1 MSKLEV
7 VNIQKSY
14 KNKKVVQG
22 ASFQVS
28 SEQIIG
34 LLGPNGAGKTTSF
47 YMTLGVVDPDAGK
60 ILLDGEDIT
69 HLRLSEKAKKGISY
83 LPQEASI
90 FRKMTV
96 EENISIALEAQNF
109 SAQKR
114 ADKLT
119 ELITDFGLDHIR
131 KSLGMSLS
139 GGERRRVEIA
149 RALAGEPKFLFL
161 DEPFAGIDPLAV
173 AEIKKIVKKL
183 QAKGLGIFITDHNV
197 RETLEICEYAYLLKS
212 GTVIVEGKPIEI
224 TESSLAREFYLG
236 DDFKL

>member
-7 VNIQKSY
+7 KDIHKSY
-14 KNKKVVQG
+14 KSKKVVQG
-22 ASFQVS
+22 ASFKVESQ
-28 SEQIIG
+28 QIIG

-47 YMTLGVVDPDAGK
+47 YMTLGVVDPDKGQ
-60 ILLDGEDIT
+60 ILLDDIDIT
-69 HLRLSEKAKKGISY
+69 HDMLSEKAKKGISY

-96 EENISIALEAQNF
+96 EQNIRVALEAQDF
-109 SAQKR
+109 DRQKR
-114 ADKLT
+114 NLKLQ
-119 ELITDFGLDHIR
+119 ELISDFGLDHIR

-173 AEIKKIVKKL
+173 AEIKKIIKKL

-212 GTVIVEGKPIEI
+212 GTVIVEGTPKEI
-224 TESSLAREFYLG
+224 TESALAREFYLG

>member
-1 MSKLEV
+1 MAKLEV
-7 VNIQKSY
+7 KNIHKSY
-14 KNKKVVQG
+14 KSKKVVQG
-22 ASFQVS
+22 ASFTVE

-47 YMTLGVVDPDAGK
+47 YMTLGVVDPDKGQ

-69 HLRLSEKAKKGISY
+69 HDKLSQKAKKGISY

-96 EENISIALEAQNF
+96 EENINVALEIQEFN
-109 SAQKR
+109 AQKR
-114 ADKLT
+114 ALKLQ
-119 ELITDFGLDHIR
+119 ELLSDFGLESIR
-131 KSLGMSLS
+131 KSQGMSLS

-173 AEIKKIVKKL
+173 AEIKKIIKKL
-183 QAKGLGIFITDHNV
+183 QSKGLGIFITDHNV

-212 GTVIVEGKPIEI
+212 GTVIVEGTPIEI
-224 TESSLAREFYLG
+224 TESALAKEFYLG
-236 DDFKL
+236 DNFKL